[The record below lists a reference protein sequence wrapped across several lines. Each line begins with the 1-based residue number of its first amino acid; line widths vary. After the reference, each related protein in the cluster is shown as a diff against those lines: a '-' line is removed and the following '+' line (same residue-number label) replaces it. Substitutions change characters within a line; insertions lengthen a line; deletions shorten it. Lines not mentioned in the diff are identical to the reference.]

1 MLGTLLRQL
10 LDDGPSSDIDAEILT
25 RSAEIEQL
33 PPDLRSEARAELD
46 TVVELRGLLE
56 MLRRRSQELRALFE
70 TAGDLSSMRDVE
82 RVLQAIVRRGR
93 QLLNTDIAYLM
104 LVDPERGDTYMRVTE
119 GTTGK
124 GFSDIRLPLGAG
136 LGGQVAAAGIP
147 LWTRNYLADDRH
159 EPVIDDSVTEE
170 QVVAI
175 LGVPLRVGSKIL
187 GVLFAADRS
196 ERVFSTEEISLLS
209 SLADHAAIAIE
220 NASRF
225 EETRDALEQLEA
237 AKVEIESNNRRLL
250 RAVELHEKL
259 MGLVVGGHDPQD
271 LAEALRADLT
281 AECVLVHDD
290 RGGTLAT
297 SVRPGTV
304 ADTDALVAAVSGTDA
319 VGWPVRRPLD
329 GLEGAAVP
337 IVAANQVLGT
347 LYYLGRPLSEDDL
360 RTVERGISAISVLL
374 LNQRASDE
382 ADNRLRGEIL
392 ADLLMQAPSDVMGIR
407 RRASLLGVDLG
418 QPFVLV
424 VILPDHEVTSALRSE
439 AGGLARAA
447 GGLVSSYADRIVA
460 LVPQRWSSGPARE
473 VVRRLQHIGVT
484 AASAGPSTELSD
496 LIDLEDRAHRAANL
510 LVALGRVGEGAAE
523 EELGVF
529 GLLLS
534 EAAPDRIRSFVGA
547 QLDPVR
553 RYDAEKGSDLLAT
566 MAAFFAAEGSAAGTA
581 AALFIHVNT
590 VYQRLERVDRL
601 LGTGWRTG
609 DRALEV
615 RLALRMD
622 RLMRPT

>member
-1 MLGTLLRQL
+1 MFSTLLRQL
-10 LDDGPSSDIDAEILT
+10 LDDAPGADIDAEVLASSTQIERLSPET
-25 RSAEIEQL
+25 RA
-33 PPDLRSEARAELD
+33 RARAELD
-46 TVVELRGLLE
+46 AVVELRGLLE
-56 MLRRRSQELRALFE
+56 TLRRRSQELRALFE
-70 TAGDLSSMRDVE
+70 TAGDLSSMRDGE

-119 GTTGK
+119 GTTGQ
-124 GFSDIRLPLGAG
+124 GFSDIRLGLGQG

-159 EPVIDDSVTEE
+159 APVIDDSVTEE
-170 QVVAI
+170 HVVAI
-175 LGVPLRVGSKIL
+175 LGVPLRVGTKIL
-187 GVLFAADRS
+187 GVLFAADRT
-196 ERVFSTEEISLLS
+196 ERVFTTEDISLLS

-220 NASRF
+220 NATRF
-225 EETRDALEQLEA
+225 EEKRDALDQLEE
-237 AKVEIESNNRRLL
+237 AKAEIEAHNLRLV

-259 MGLVVGGHDPQD
+259 MELVVGGSHPRELSDV
-271 LAEALRADLT
+271 LREALS
-281 AECVLVHDD
+281 AECVVVHDD
-290 RGGTLAT
+290 RGGVVAQ
-297 SVRPGTV
+297 SIRAGTTV
-304 ADTDALVAAVSGTDA
+304 EVPELVAAVSDA
-319 VGWPVRRPLD
+319 EDTGPVRRRVD
-329 GLEGAAVP
+329 GFEAVGIP

-347 LYYLGRPLSEDDL
+347 LYYLGRTLDEDDL

-392 ADLLMQAPSDVMGIR
+392 ADLLMQTPSDAVGIR
-407 RRASLLGVDLG
+407 RRAGLLGVDLSS
-418 QPFVLV
+418 PFVLV
-424 VILPDHEVTSALRSE
+424 VILPEHEVTSALRSE

-460 LVPQRWSSGPARE
+460 LVPERWSSQPARE
-473 VVRRLQHIGVT
+473 VVRRLQHLGVT
-484 AASAGPSTELSD
+484 AASAGPTTELSD
-496 LIDLEDRAHRAANL
+496 LMALDDRAHRAANL
-510 LVALGRVGEGAAE
+510 LVALGRVGDGAAE

-529 GLLLS
+529 GLLFS
-534 EAAPDRIRSFVGA
+534 EAAPDRIRSFVGT
-547 QLDPVR
+547 QLDAVR
-553 RYDAEKGSDLLAT
+553 RYDREKDADLVAT
-566 MAAFFAAEGSAAGTA
+566 MEAFFAAEGSASETAG
-581 AALFIHVNT
+581 ALFIHVNT

-601 LGTGWRTG
+601 IGSSWRTG